1 MSRLYELTNDLLVLQ
16 EMLEEAVDD
25 QCLLDTLE
33 GVQGE
38 YEIKLES
45 CCKVIKNLE
54 ADMEALK
61 AEAKRLSEKAKVLE
75 NNRDRLKKAM
85 FDSMKAT
92 NTPKVKGQL
101 FTVAIQKNGGQLP
114 VIVDVD
120 TNELPDEL
128 VKISESPDLEAIRS
142 LLETYEVAKAN
153 GVSDKVCKY
162 AHFGERGESLRIK

>member
-1 MSRLYELTNDLLVLQ
+1 MRLYELTADLLTLQ
-16 EMLEEAVDD
+16 EMLEDTVDD

-45 CCKVIKNLE
+45 YCKVIKNIE

-61 AEAKRLSEKAKVLE
+61 AEAKRLTDRRKVVE
-75 NNRDRLKKAM
+75 GNVERLKKAM
-85 FDSMKAT
+85 YDSMKAT
-92 NTPKVKGQL
+92 GTDKVKGQI
-101 FTVAIQKNGGQLP
+101 FTVAIQRNGGKLP

-120 TNELPDEL
+120 TSELPDEL
-128 VKISESPDLEAIRS
+128 VKVVETPDLEAIGK
-142 LLETYEVAKAN
+142 LLESGE
-153 GVSDKVCKY
+153 SKY